1 MTGTGADWTL
11 AVAGTLT
18 EAGTG
23 AGTGAWNE
31 PEAVV
36 EVVAGVEVLLAL
48 AGVVDLVE
56 GGVEV
61 GTGAGGEDLTL
72 PWSASWD
79 SHLLK
84 VVDESPIDVR
94 TANEGLMDSEDLD
107 LTRTGV

>member
-1 MTGTGADWTL
+1 MTETGTGAGVET
-11 AVAGTLT
+11 VT
-18 EAGTG
+18 
-23 AGTGAWNE
+23 WNE

-48 AGVVDLVE
+48 VGVVDLVE

-72 PWSASWD
+72 PWSGSWD
-79 SHLLK
+79 SRLLK
-84 VVDESPIDVR
+84 VVAESPIDVR
-94 TANEGLMDSEDLD
+94 TANEGLMGSEDLD